1 MERDNIDFVIQAE
14 TELMNQTFSP
24 SMNKIINSV
33 LEYDK
38 YIKSVALIVDGQTLR
53 QNDFNQNII
62 DVIDIIDNDHK
73 ASINKEVNEI
83 LAEKKQNLNEMII
96 TEAMKKKLRKGK
108 AIIFVDTEEN
118 VIKKNDDLITVHKWR
133 IFNKN

>member
-24 SMNKIINSV
+24 SLNKIINSV

-38 YIKSVALIVDGQTLR
+38 NIKSVALIVNGRTVR

-62 DVIDIIDNDHK
+62 DVLDIIDNDAK
-73 ASINKEVNEI
+73 ESVREEVNKI
-83 LAEKKQNLNEMII
+83 LAEKKQKLKEMVI
-96 TEAMKKKLRKGK
+96 TEVMKNRLKEGK

-118 VIKKNDDLITVHKWR
+118 VIKKNDDLIITHKWR

>member
-14 TELMNQTFSP
+14 TELMNQTFTP

-33 LEYDK
+33 LEYNPN
-38 YIKSVALIVDGQTLR
+38 IKSVAITVDDRTVR

-62 DVIDIIDNDHK
+62 DVLDIIDNDAK
-73 ASINKEVNEI
+73 KSVREEVNKI

-96 TEAMKKKLRKGK
+96 TEAMKNRLKKGK

-118 VIKKNDDLITVHKWR
+118 VIKKNDDLIITHKWR

>member
-14 TELMNQTFSP
+14 TELMNQTFTP

-38 YIKSVALIVDGQTLR
+38 NIKSVAIIVDGRTVR

-62 DVIDIIDNDHK
+62 DVLDIIDNDAK
-73 ASINKEVNEI
+73 ESVREEVNKI
-83 LAEKKQNLNEMII
+83 LAEKKQKLKEMVI
-96 TEAMKKKLRKGK
+96 TEVMKNRLKKGK
-108 AIIFVDTEEN
+108 AIIFVDTE
-118 VIKKNDDLITVHKWR
+118 VLIGRDDGDYDYSISVSV
-133 IFNKN
+133 N

>member
-14 TELMNQTFSP
+14 TELMNQTFTP

-38 YIKSVALIVDGQTLR
+38 NIKSVAIIVDGRTVR

-62 DVIDIIDNDHK
+62 DVLDIIDNDAK
-73 ASINKEVNEI
+73 ESVREEVNKI
-83 LAEKKQNLNEMII
+83 LAEKKQTLKEMVI
-96 TEAMKKKLRKGK
+96 TEVMKNRLKKGK

-118 VIKKNDDLITVHKWR
+118 VIKKNDDLIITHKWK